1 MRIAVFG
8 LGYVGTVSAACLA
21 RDGHVV
27 FGVDPNTTKVDL
39 VNQGIPPLIEA
50 GVDRLI
56 AEGVASGRIIATS
69 ECKRAV
75 LNSDL
80 AIVAVGTPSQP
91 NGDIDLSH
99 VRRVMEEIG
108 ACLGVRDGFYVVS
121 LRSTVLPGTT
131 ARTVIPALE
140 TASGKRA
147 GFDFGV
153 CANPE
158 FLREGS
164 ALSDY
169 DHPPKTVVGADD
181 ARSRELVASL
191 YAAVPAPLI
200 ATDVFTAEM
209 LKYVDNSWHALKVG
223 FANEIGRICKAL
235 GLDGREVME
244 HFRADTKLNI
254 SSAYLRPGQAIGG
267 SCLPKDVRALRHQ
280 ARALDLEVPILEAI
294 LPSNDRH
301 IDQAVEMIVGAGGHR
316 IGVLGLAFKGGT
328 DDVRESPMITIV
340 ERLIGKGYE
349 VRIHDPVVSLA
360 ALVGANREFL
370 LHQIPHVSALL
381 VPDLDTI
388 VEHAD
393 TIVIGTDHDSFP
405 AVFEKRK
412 PGQVI
417 IDLVWAARATE
428 GLQAYDGICW

>member
-108 ACLGVRDGFYVVS
+108 ACLRVRDGFYVVS

-294 LPSNDRH
+294 LRSNDRH

>member
-294 LPSNDRH
+294 LRSNDRH

>member
-21 RDGHVV
+21 RDGHIVV
-27 FGVDPNTTKVDL
+27 GVDPNTAKVDL

-69 ECKRAV
+69 ECRRAV
-75 LNSDL
+75 LSSDL

-99 VRRVMEEIG
+99 VRHVMEEIG
-108 ACLGVRDGFYVVS
+108 ASLRARDGFYVVS

-131 ARTVIPALE
+131 AQTVIPALE

-191 YAAVPAPLI
+191 YAAVPGPLI
-200 ATDVFTAEM
+200 VTDVFTAEM

-280 ARALDLEVPILEAI
+280 ARALDLEVPILDAI
-294 LPSNDRH
+294 LPSNERH
-301 IDQAVEMIVGAGGHR
+301 IDQAVEMIVAAGGHR

-349 VRIHDPVVSLA
+349 VRIHDPAVSLA

-405 AVFEKRK
+405 AVFEKRRQ
-412 PGQVI
+412 GQVI
-417 IDLVWAARATE
+417 VDLVRAARATE